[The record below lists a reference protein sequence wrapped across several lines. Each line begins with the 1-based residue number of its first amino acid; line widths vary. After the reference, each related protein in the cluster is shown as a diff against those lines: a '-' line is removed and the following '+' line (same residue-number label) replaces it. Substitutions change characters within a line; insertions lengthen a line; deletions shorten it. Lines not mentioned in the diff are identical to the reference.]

1 VAVNRGTRIKAPAMA
16 TYTIRDPT
24 EARRFVHQAL
34 CCQRVVPPTAGRVR
48 AALEWT
54 RELASGGEPLPPPGV
69 VADLGHLALGVGDEP
84 RRPADRAPD
93 GRLPINLLRAYEDH
107 VVARLEAD
115 AAFERA
121 ADALRRYH
129 GRDRARGLAF
139 LLGEFQK
146 RCHAPGVEFS
156 PAVLASL
163 SEARPEDVLGQG
175 WASLERDGPLG
186 LLVDL
191 YEGIVRAVRGSAELV
206 GPEDLFE
213 LEHGTALADLGGRVA
228 RRQVLQAV
236 SRLET
241 YLGPHPVRSRP
252 QAARAPT
259 HLCDEDAYPVGGFSS
274 LSTRGSV
281 ESLLHSQLAYMEK
294 DERPDLFDVKFLRE
308 ELLYYARDENQL
320 WRRRHVVV
328 FALHPD
334 LVGTRFKDAELPYQ
348 RGVVLLAL
356 VVLAVRKLTQ
366 WLSADSARFQID
378 FVTRGENDPLG
389 AERALLQTLL
399 SEQVANGTVQLLC
412 EAASQ
417 LGPRCV
423 DAARRSV
430 CHCLS
435 IAEGL
440 PPAPEA
446 GVATLRL
453 RVNGPAPMLGDATS
467 ELRIRK
473 ADTPLESW
481 GLALHDL
488 LREWV

>member
-1 VAVNRGTRIKAPAMA
+1 MA

-24 EARRFVHQAL
+24 EARRFVQQGL
-34 CCQRVVPPTAGRVR
+34 WWQRVVAPTAGRVC
-48 AALEWT
+48 AVLEWA
-54 RELASGGEPLPPPGV
+54 RELASGGEPLPPPGF

-84 RRPADRAPD
+84 RRPAARAPE

-115 AAFERA
+115 ADFERA
-121 ADALRRYH
+121 ADALRRYG
-129 GRDRARGLAF
+129 GRDRTRGLAF
-139 LLGEFQK
+139 FLGEFQK
-146 RCHAPGVEFS
+146 RCQAPGVEFS

-175 WASLERDGPLG
+175 WASLERDGPLAV
-186 LLVDL
+186 LVDL
-191 YEGIVRAVRGSAELV
+191 YEETVRAVRGSAGLV

-236 SRLET
+236 SRLEAV
-241 YLGPHPVRSRP
+241 LGPHPVRSRP
-252 QAARAPT
+252 QPAQAPT
-259 HLCDEDAYPVGGFSS
+259 HLRDEDTYPVGGFSS

-294 DERPDLFDVKFLRE
+294 DERPDLFDVKFLRD
-308 ELLYYARDENQL
+308 ELLYYSRDENQL
-320 WRRRHVVV
+320 WRRRRTFV
-328 FALHPD
+328 FVLHPD
-334 LVGTRFKDAELPYQ
+334 LTGTRFKDAELPYQ

-366 WLSADSARFQID
+366 WLSADSVRFQIVL
-378 FVTRGENDPLG
+378 VTRGESDPLA
-389 AERALLQTLL
+389 AERALLQTLF
-399 SEQVANGTVQLLC
+399 SEEVANGTVQLLC
-412 EAASQ
+412 GAASQ
-417 LGPRCV
+417 LGQRCV
-423 DAARRSV
+423 DAARRSL

-440 PPAPEA
+440 PPAPE
-446 GVATLRL
+446 GGGATLRL
-453 RVNGPAPMLGDATS
+453 RVNGPAPMLGDTKS
-467 ELRIRK
+467 ELRVRE

-481 GLALHDL
+481 GLALRDL
-488 LREWV
+488 LRQWV